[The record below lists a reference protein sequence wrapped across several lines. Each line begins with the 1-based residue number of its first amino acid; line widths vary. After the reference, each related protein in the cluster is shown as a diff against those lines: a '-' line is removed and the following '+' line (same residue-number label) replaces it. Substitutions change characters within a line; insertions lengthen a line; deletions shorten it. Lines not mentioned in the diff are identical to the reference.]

1 MREFSTPAS
10 LYLKAVKQ
18 NIDYK
23 AQERLPLPRQALSLM
38 FSLFFKNLALG
49 FSIR

>member
-1 MREFSTPAS
+1 MRREFSTPAS

-23 AQERLPLPRQALSLM
+23 AQERLPPPET
-38 FSLFFKNLALG
+38 G
-49 FSIR
+49 IIIDV